1 MSKFKAGDIVDD
13 RLLDRSKPKR
23 GRPTEIKRDITKTSQ
38 SGLREGLTRAT
49 FIIRE
54 DTLDRLKDRAYTDRK
69 KLKDLVTEALD
80 YYLDNTNMRGNG
92 MSKFKVGDIVDDRL
106 LDRSKTLPNKPLDS
120 SKYDTGDLFVV
131 LRRTSEI
138 FKHGQVVALDDD
150 DGTPCPRYF
159 NGAALS
165 YFHNDDLQPLHTI
178 TNSKEKKP
186 MGRRT
191 FKQLKDTPKIRKG
204 ALWQEQ
210 CEDGTQPYEMI
221 TPEYDRSENK
231 QTLVEPTRSI
241 VEEQPSWFVE
251 VFKVEPEYM
260 TREQLEAFE
269 AFLGQK
275 KRGRPVG
282 SKTKKA
288 APTTKAKMAAS
299 WTPERRK
306 AQARRMRKMHK
317 QGKFGVK

>member
-1 MSKFKAGDIVDD
+1 
-13 RLLDRSKPKR
+13 
-23 GRPTEIKRDITKTSQ
+23 
-38 SGLREGLTRAT
+38 
-49 FIIRE
+49 
-54 DTLDRLKDRAYTDRK
+54 
-69 KLKDLVTEALD
+69 
-80 YYLDNTNMRGNG
+80 

-165 YFHNDDLQPLHTI
+165 YFHNDDLQPISTI
-178 TNSKEKKP
+178 TNSKENKP

-191 FKQLKDTPKIRKG
+191 FKLIK
-204 ALWQEQ
+204 E
-210 CEDGTQPYEMI
+210 
-221 TPEYDRSENK
+221 TPEYK
-231 QTLVEPTRSI
+231 VGTLFQEACDDGDQEYIVITRDLLKF
-241 VEEQPSWFVE
+241 EDANADNQPSYERVEVETQPQWFIE

-260 TREQLEAFE
+260 TREQLDAFE
-269 AFLGQK
+269 AFKKQK
-275 KRGRPVG
+275 VAKVTRKYNKTGKY
-282 SKTKKA
+282 SKKASKKA
-288 APTTKAKMAAS
+288 APTTRAKMAAS

>member
-1 MSKFKAGDIVDD
+1 MSKFKKGDVVADYSKLTPITDKEHPEYTKGTLFV
-13 RLLDRSKPKR
+13 LLPGKEHLKR
-23 GRPTEIKRDITKTSQ
+23 GEVVELTTQDGSRCPFFNNGHCISWYKLAELPITS
-38 SGLREGLTRAT
+38 
-49 FIIRE
+49 
-54 DTLDRLKDRAYTDRK
+54 
-69 KLKDLVTEALD
+69 
-80 YYLDNTNMRGNG
+80 
-92 MSKFKVGDIVDDRL
+92 
-106 LDRSKTLPNKPLDS
+106 
-120 SKYDTGDLFVV
+120 
-131 LRRTSEI
+131 
-138 FKHGQVVALDDD
+138 
-150 DGTPCPRYF
+150 
-159 NGAALS
+159 
-165 YFHNDDLQPLHTI
+165 
-178 TNSKEKKP
+178 NSKENKP

-231 QTLVEPTRSI
+231 QTLVESTRSI

-260 TREQLEAFE
+260 TREQLDAYQ

-306 AQARRMRKMHK
+306 AQARRMRKLHK
-317 QGKFGVK
+317 QRKLGAK